1 MIETGVALS
10 TAFYTSVGGMSFGF
24 SFLVVRWFATF
35 VAGRIDRKEANVDA
49 GTQRLIERLEK
60 QVDALLTRV
69 THIDE
74 DLAECKRRHAES
86 EAEVMSLKAQMQG
99 YGKAREDAALI
110 VASERLKD
118 KHRPGEG
125 E

>member
-1 MIETGVALS
+1 MIEPGVALS
-10 TAFYTSVGGMSFGF
+10 TLAYGGSAGFGLGF

-49 GTQRLIERLEK
+49 GTQRLIDRLEK
-60 QVDALLTRV
+60 QVEALLTRM

-86 EAEVMSLKAQMQG
+86 EAEVMRLKAQMQG
-99 YGKAREDAALI
+99 FGDARQHAALI
-110 VASERLKD
+110 VATEKVNRKKS
-118 KHRPGEG
+118 GEG